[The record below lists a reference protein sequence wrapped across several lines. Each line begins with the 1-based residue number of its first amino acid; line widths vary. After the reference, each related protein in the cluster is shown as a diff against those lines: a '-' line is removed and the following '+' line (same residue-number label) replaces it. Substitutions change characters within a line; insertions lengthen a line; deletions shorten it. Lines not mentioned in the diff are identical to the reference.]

1 MGRRR
6 AVPSKGRSGQG
17 GRRVADA
24 PEAAGD
30 DGEFTGDPVWPDDLP
45 ARDINEDL
53 EELDADAATVAA
65 AAEARSDADPAA
77 PDPTPDDPGR
87 SRASDPRPQAEASRE
102 PDDGARPDLFDDRGA
117 GTPEPSR
124 RGAAPRG
131 PRGPRKKAGT
141 AVQLELWPDHG
152 EPGPQGEG

>member
-6 AVPSKGRSGQG
+6 AVPSTGRSGRG

-30 DGEFTGDPVWPDDLP
+30 DGEFTGDAVWPDDLP

-53 EELDADAATVAA
+53 EERDAGAATVAE
-65 AAEARSDADPAA
+65 AAEARSA
-77 PDPTPDDPGR
+77 PDPAPDDPGR
-87 SRASDPRPQAEASRE
+87 TLASDPRPRPEASPE